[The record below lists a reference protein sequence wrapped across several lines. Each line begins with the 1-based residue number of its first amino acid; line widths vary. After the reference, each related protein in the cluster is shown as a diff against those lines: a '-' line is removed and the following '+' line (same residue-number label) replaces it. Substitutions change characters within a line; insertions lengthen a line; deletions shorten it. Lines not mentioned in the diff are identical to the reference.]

1 MSEPGRAEKI
11 LVVED
16 DANIRLGLAEVLGG
30 EGYVVETCERG
41 DAVAGAVAG
50 FGPDLVVLDVM
61 LPGMDGFAVCRKLRE
76 AGVGVPV
83 LMLTA
88 KGQEFDKVIGLESGA
103 DDYVTKPFGVRE
115 LVARVRALL
124 RRTGGG
130 RAAASEGFL
139 VGDAKVFPRSFEVE
153 RDGRRESLTPKELG
167 VILLLRRR
175 RGEVL
180 TRDALLDQVWGM
192 QYFGTTRTVDQ
203 TVAQLRKKLGD
214 AGSEPKHLL
223 TVHGA
228 GYRLVD

>member
-1 MSEPGRAEKI
+1 MNASGSQKI

-16 DANIRLGLAEVLGG
+16 DASIRFGLEEVLGG
-30 EGYVVETCERG
+30 EGYLVESCPRG
-41 DAVAGAVAG
+41 DTAPDAVAR
-50 FGPDLVVLDVM
+50 FDPDLVILDVM
-61 LPGMDGFAVCRKLRE
+61 LPGLDGFAICRKLRDQ
-76 AGVGVPV
+76 GVAVPV

-124 RRTGGG
+124 RR
-130 RAAASEGFL
+130 ASGEATHDEAGFR
-139 VGDAKVFPRSFEVE
+139 VGSAKVFPKSFEVE
-153 RDGRRESLTPKELG
+153 RAGKRESLTPKELG
-167 VILLLRRR
+167 VLLLLRRR

-180 TRDALLDQVWGM
+180 TRDSLLDQVWGM

-214 AGSEPKHLL
+214 AGAEPKHLL